1 MSVWVSV
8 RVGVWVSEWVS
19 VWVSECEGVWLGECE
34 GVGKCVD
41 SKERCDKLLYLSTC
55 GS

>member
-19 VWVSECEGVWLGECE
+19 VWVSECEGV
-34 GVGKCVD
+34 GKCVD